1 MNRLPVFT
9 DKPYE
14 TQIILLISG
23 VAILR
28 LLLALV
34 IDFSHEQLRTA
45 EVITD
50 STLLFV
56 FSVLAYITLK
66 RGNFTSIHPIFGV
79 ALIILLGLNFLQF
92 GGVHGNSRFNF
103 YGGFFFVILLYTGRP
118 LVLLLLFQCL
128 LMIGLSVLTAF
139 STGGKTLFFITNDL
153 DYTDFIFILI
163 AFGALAFY
171 LKALTESEVARLLS
185 LSNRLNA
192 KVAEAKVLN
201 QDLVEQ
207 GRQLQQAQQHL
218 EMEVSKKS
226 AGLFEKQKAIE
237 RYIHLNTN
245 AIQIPLSSLDEVIHT
260 IEDAGVLDKM
270 LLASHLE
277 LKEVVNGIAKTLQ
290 SNEQLTRTKIS

>member
-1 MNRLPVFT
+1 LNRLPIFR

-34 IDFSHEQLRTA
+34 IDLSRQKVILA
-45 EVITD
+45 ELITD
-50 STLLFV
+50 FTLLTV
-56 FSVLAYITLK
+56 FTGLAYVTLTK
-66 RGNFTSIHPIFGV
+66 GNFKSIHPLFGV
-79 ALIILLGLNFLQF
+79 VLIILLGLNFLQF

-103 YGGFFFVILLYTGRP
+103 YGGFFFVILLYAGRP

-128 LMIGLSVLTAF
+128 LMIGLSIFTAF
-139 STGGKTLFFITNDL
+139 SAGGETLFFITNDL

-163 AFGALAFY
+163 VFGALAFY

-185 LSNRLNA
+185 LSNQLNA

-226 AGLFEKQKAIE
+226 AGLIEKQRAIE
-237 RYIHLNTN
+237 RYIHLNTK
-245 AIQIPLSSLDEVIHT
+245 AIQIPLSSFDEVIHS
-260 IEDAGVLDKM
+260 IEDADVLDKM

>member
-1 MNRLPVFT
+1 MNRLPIFR

-14 TQIILLISG
+14 TQVILLISG

-34 IDFSHEQLRTA
+34 IDLSRQQVMLA
-45 EVITD
+45 ELITD
-50 STLLFV
+50 FTLLTV
-56 FSVLAYITLK
+56 FTVLAYVTLT
-66 RGNFTSIHPIFGV
+66 RGNFKSIHPIFGV
-79 ALIILLGLNFLQF
+79 VLIILLGLNFLQF

-103 YGGFFFVILLYTGRP
+103 YGGFFFVILLYTSRP
-118 LVLLLLFQCL
+118 LILLLLFQCV
-128 LMIGLSVLTAF
+128 LMIGLSVFTAF
-139 STGGKTLFFITNDL
+139 SAGGETLFFITNDL

-163 AFGALAFY
+163 VFGALAFY
-171 LKALTESEVARLLS
+171 LKALTENEVARLLL
-185 LSNRLNA
+185 LSNELNG

-226 AGLFEKQKAIE
+226 AGLIEKQKAIE
-237 RYIHLNTN
+237 RYIHLNTK
-245 AIQIPLSSLDEVIHT
+245 AIQIPLSSLDEVIHS

-277 LKEVVNGIAKTLQ
+277 LKEVVSGISKTLQ

>member
-1 MNRLPVFT
+1 MNRLPIFR

-34 IDFSHEQLRTA
+34 IDLSRQKVILA
-45 EVITD
+45 ELITD
-50 STLLFV
+50 FTLLTV
-56 FSVLAYITLK
+56 FTGLAYVTLTK
-66 RGNFTSIHPIFGV
+66 GNFKSIHPLFGV
-79 ALIILLGLNFLQF
+79 VLIILLGLNFLQF

-103 YGGFFFVILLYTGRP
+103 YGGFFFVILLYTSRP
-118 LVLLLLFQCL
+118 LILLLLFQCV
-128 LMIGLSVLTAF
+128 LMIGLSVFTAF
-139 STGGKTLFFITNDL
+139 SAGGETLFFITNDL

-163 AFGALAFY
+163 VFGALAFY
-171 LKALTESEVARLLS
+171 LKALTESEVGRLLS
-185 LSNRLNA
+185 LSGQLNS
-192 KVAEAKVLN
+192 KVAEAKQLN
-201 QDLVEQ
+201 LDLVEQ

-226 AGLFEKQKAIE
+226 AGLIEKQRAIE
-237 RYIHLNTN
+237 RYIHLNTK
-245 AIQIPLSSLDEVIHT
+245 AIQIPLSSFDEVIHS

>member
-1 MNRLPVFT
+1 MNRLPIFR

-34 IDFSHEQLRTA
+34 IDLSRQKVILA
-45 EVITD
+45 ELITD
-50 STLLFV
+50 FTLLTV
-56 FSVLAYITLK
+56 FTGLAYVTLTK
-66 RGNFTSIHPIFGV
+66 GNFKSIHPLFGV
-79 ALIILLGLNFLQF
+79 VLIILLGLNFLQF

-103 YGGFFFVILLYTGRP
+103 YGGFFFVILLYAGRP

-128 LMIGLSVLTAF
+128 LMIGLSIFTAF
-139 STGGKTLFFITNDL
+139 SAGGETLFFITNDL

-163 AFGALAFY
+163 VFGALAFY
-171 LKALTESEVARLLS
+171 LKALTESEVGRLLS
-185 LSNRLNA
+185 LSGQLNS
-192 KVAEAKVLN
+192 KVAEAKQLN
-201 QDLVEQ
+201 LDLVEQ

-226 AGLFEKQKAIE
+226 AGLIEKQRAIE
-237 RYIHLNTN
+237 RYIHLNTK
-245 AIQIPLSSLDEVIHT
+245 AIQIPLSSFDEVIHS
-260 IEDAGVLDKM
+260 IEDADVLDKM